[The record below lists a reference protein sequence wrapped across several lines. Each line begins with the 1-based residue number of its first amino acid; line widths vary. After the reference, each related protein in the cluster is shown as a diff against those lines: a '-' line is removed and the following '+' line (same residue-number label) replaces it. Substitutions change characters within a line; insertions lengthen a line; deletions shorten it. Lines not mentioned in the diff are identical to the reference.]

1 MYTLNFS
8 LPFNT
13 SQNISALFQQQ
24 VKGSSYPIYYDGAL
38 LANDDEYFLFG
49 GMLTITDTEA
59 EPAGNELLEWEGYDY
74 GVVKPAFSPQFKT
87 KDLSGNVTRYIA
99 YGGAANVPSENLAFY
114 FSGLRGE
121 TWGEIYYPNG
131 NNDSATA
138 IDVSNTL
145 VTLDM
150 TTQQDEKWTNVTLPD
165 YISGRASPELVWV
178 PVGEQGILVALGG
191 VVYPEFV
198 ESGRFSENQ
207 TASVCSIC
215 LDCCRRSRY

>member
-24 VKGSSYPIYYDGAL
+24 VKGSSYPLYYDGAL

-49 GMLTITDTEA
+49 GMLTVSDTEA
-59 EPAGNELLEWEGYDY
+59 APAGNQVLEWEGYDY
-74 GVVKPAFSPQFKT
+74 GVVKPAFSSKFRTEQ
-87 KDLSGNVTRYIA
+87 LSGNITRYVA

-114 FSGLRGE
+114 FSGLHGK
-121 TWGEIYYPNG
+121 TWGEIYYPTG
-131 NNDSATA
+131 NDSTTA
-138 IDVSNTL
+138 IEISNTL
-145 VTLDM
+145 ITLDM
-150 TTQQDEKWTNVTLPD
+150 TTQQYETWTNVTLPD
-165 YISGRASPELVWV
+165 DIHGRASPELVWV

-198 ESGRFSENQ
+198 EAAHASENQ
-207 TASVCSIC
+207 TASVSM
-215 LDCCRRSRY
+215 LHLS